1 MPRRISARNQW
12 QSWRWL
18 MRPFLGHGGA
28 AGGTGCRAGCSGRRC
43 RGHTCES
50 GSIETLKEL
59 VRRQSGYTLVPRLA
73 VLGEADSNPLLK
85 RFVAPA
91 PVREASVVVHHGF
104 MHATLFAALRDLILP
119 SAPARLYAGKAGEKV
134 RWR

>member
-1 MPRRISARNQW
+1 M
-12 QSWRWL
+12 
-18 MRPFLGHGGA
+18 
-28 AGGTGCRAGCSGRRC
+28 
-43 RGHTCES
+43 
-50 GSIETLKEL
+50 
-59 VRRQSGYTLVPRLA
+59 RRQSGYTLVPRLA